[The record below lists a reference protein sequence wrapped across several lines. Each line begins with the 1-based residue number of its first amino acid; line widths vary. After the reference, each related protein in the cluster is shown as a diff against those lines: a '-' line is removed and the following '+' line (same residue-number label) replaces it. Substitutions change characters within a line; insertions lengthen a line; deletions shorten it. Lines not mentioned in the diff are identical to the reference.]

1 MSNTLYRLGTASQ
14 YDSALRNISQRQT
27 DLSNLQEN
35 LTSGKRVVRAS
46 DDPVGAAQAERAL
59 TRLSRIQTEQRALDQ
74 QRNSIAQ
81 AESSLGDAVKLGQE
95 IRELLVSA
103 GNAAQTPS
111 DRRTVANQL
120 QSLRDQLFSITSRKD
135 TNGQPLFAALGSGFS
150 PLLGP
155 QNATADY
162 QFNGLAGQA
171 APGEASIP
179 LVLDGDAA
187 FSFQAKRDGAYYA
200 NIQGT
205 AANPLNGRQLVAG
218 AVTMDKTTAI
228 SADPTTGKGYS
239 YALTFTNVV
248 ADSATGM
255 VTATYEI
262 TTPGDPAN
270 PDALA
275 DPDFTPSPVTV
286 TFPVNKPLNIDVS
299 QAGAEAAAVAAA
311 IAAGGTAADA
321 ADTTGQF
328 IPGLKFTITATP
340 TKAPDGTITLSPATG
355 DTITLE
361 PSTSIFSAL
370 DRAIAEI
377 GSANNSNA
385 AVQAVGQALGNLDKG
400 LDRIHNVRGYA
411 GELLNRADRIT
422 GDQSQRAI
430 QLEADRTRAE
440 DLDMIQGFSDFQN
453 QQVGYEAALKSY
465 SMVQKLSLFNYIA

>member
-46 DDPVGAAQAERAL
+46 DDPVAAAQAERAL
-59 TRLSRIQTEQRALDQ
+59 TRISRIQTEQRALDQ

-103 GNAAQTPS
+103 GNASQVPS

-120 QSLRDQLFSITSRKD
+120 QSLRDQLFTIASRQD
-135 TNGQPLFAALGSGFS
+135 TNGQPLFSALGSALS

-155 QNATADY
+155 QSATFDY

-171 APGEASIP
+171 AAGEASIP

-187 FSFQAKRDGAYYA
+187 FSFQPQRDGAYHA
-200 NIQGT
+200 GISNT
-205 AANPLNGRQLVAG
+205 AVPPNPLNGRQLIAG
-218 AVTMDKTTAI
+218 AIQVVDASKVG
-228 SADPTTGKGYS
+228 ADPATGKGYNYS
-239 YALTFTNVV
+239 VAFTSVVPGSTPGTF
-248 ADSATGM
+248 
-255 VTATYEI
+255 TATYEI
-262 TTPGDPAN
+262 TSTDPGFIPPA
-270 PDALA
+270 
-275 DPDFTPSPVTV
+275 PVTV
-286 TFPVNKPLNIDVS
+286 SNFPADK
-299 QAGAEAAAVAAA
+299 AVT
-311 IAAGGTAADA
+311 IPV
-321 ADTTGQF
+321 TGV
-328 IPGLKFTITATP
+328 PGLKFDITATP
-340 TKAPDGTITLSPATG
+340 TKAVDGTITLSPAVG

-361 PSTSIFSAL
+361 PSSSIFSVL

>member
-35 LTSGKRVVRAS
+35 LTSAKRVVRAS
-46 DDPVGAAQAERAL
+46 DDPVAAAQAERAL
-59 TRLSRIQTEQRALDQ
+59 TRISRIQTEQRALDQ

-81 AESSLGDAVKLGQE
+81 AESSLGDAVKLGQN

-103 GNAAQTPS
+103 GNASQVPS
-111 DRRTVANQL
+111 DRRTTANQL
-120 QSLRDQLFSITSRKD
+120 QSLRDQLFTIASRQD
-135 TNGQPLFAALGSGFS
+135 TNGQPLFSALGSALS

-155 QNATADY
+155 QSATLDY

-171 APGEASIP
+171 AAGEASIP
-179 LVLDGDAA
+179 LGLDGDAA
-187 FSFQAKRDGAYYA
+187 FSFQPQRDGAYHA
-200 NIQGT
+200 GISN
-205 AANPLNGRQLVAG
+205 AAVPPNPLNGRQLIAS
-218 AVTMDKTTAI
+218 AVTAVNA
-228 SADPTTGKGYS
+228 ADVQLDANGNGNTYQVVFKNAGPGASPNTSTVTYNIINTTTGVS
-239 YALTFTNVV
+239 SPDVV
-248 ADSATGM
+248 VPDFPNDKPLKI
-255 VTATYEI
+255 EI
-262 TTPGDPAN
+262 SEATTPGA
-270 PDALA
+270 
-275 DPDFTPSPVTV
+275 FV
-286 TFPVNKPLNIDVS
+286 
-299 QAGAEAAAVAAA
+299 
-311 IAAGGTAADA
+311 
-321 ADTTGQF
+321 
-328 IPGLKFTITATP
+328 PGLKFSITATP
-340 TKAPDGTITLSPATG
+340 TKAVDGTVTLSPANG

-361 PSTSIFSAL
+361 PSSSIFSVL

>member
-35 LTSGKRVVRAS
+35 LTSDKRVVRAS
-46 DDPVGAAQAERAL
+46 DDPVAAAQAERAL
-59 TRLSRIQTEQRALDQ
+59 TRISRIQTEQRALDQ

-81 AESSLGDAVKLGQE
+81 AESSLGDAVKLGQD

-103 GNAAQTPS
+103 GNASQVPS

-120 QSLRDQLFSITSRKD
+120 QSLRDQLFTIASRQD
-135 TNGQPLFAALGSGFS
+135 TNGQPLFSALGSALS

-155 QNATADY
+155 QSATLDY

-171 APGEASIP
+171 AAGEASIP

-187 FSFQAKRDGAYYA
+187 FSFQPLRDGAYHA
-200 NIQGT
+200 GISN
-205 AANPLNGRQLVAG
+205 AAVPPNPLNGRQLIAS
-218 AVTMDKTTAI
+218 AVTAVNA
-228 SADPTTGKGYS
+228 ADVQLDANGNGNTYQVVFKNAGPGASPNTSTVTYNIINTTTGVS
-239 YALTFTNVV
+239 SPDVV
-248 ADSATGM
+248 VPDFPNDKPLKI
-255 VTATYEI
+255 EI
-262 TTPGDPAN
+262 SEATTPGA
-270 PDALA
+270 
-275 DPDFTPSPVTV
+275 FV
-286 TFPVNKPLNIDVS
+286 
-299 QAGAEAAAVAAA
+299 
-311 IAAGGTAADA
+311 
-321 ADTTGQF
+321 
-328 IPGLKFTITATP
+328 PGLKFSITATP
-340 TKAPDGTITLSPATG
+340 TKAVDGTVTLSPANG

-361 PSTSIFSAL
+361 PSSSIFSVL

>member
-1 MSNTLYRLGTASQ
+1 MA
-14 YDSALRNISQRQT
+14 
-27 DLSNLQEN
+27 
-35 LTSGKRVVRAS
+35 
-46 DDPVGAAQAERAL
+46 AAQAERAL
-59 TRLSRIQTEQRALDQ
+59 TRISRIQTEQRALDQ

-81 AESSLGDAVKLGQE
+81 AESSLGDAVKLGEE

-120 QSLRDQLFSITSRKD
+120 QSLRDQLFTIASRQD
-135 TNGQPLFAALGSGFS
+135 TNGQPLFSALGSALS

-155 QNATADY
+155 QSATLDY

-171 APGEASIP
+171 AAGEASIP

-187 FSFQAKRDGAYYA
+187 FSFQPQRDGAYHA
-200 NIQGT
+200 GISNT
-205 AANPLNGRQLVAG
+205 AVPPNPLNGRQLIAS
-218 AVTMDKTTAI
+218 AVTAVNA
-228 SADPTTGKGYS
+228 ADVQVDANGNGNTYQVVFKNAGPGASPNTSTVTYNIINTTTGVS
-239 YALTFTNVV
+239 SPDVV
-248 ADSATGM
+248 VPDFPNDKPLKI
-255 VTATYEI
+255 EI
-262 TTPGDPAN
+262 SEATTPGA
-270 PDALA
+270 
-275 DPDFTPSPVTV
+275 FV
-286 TFPVNKPLNIDVS
+286 
-299 QAGAEAAAVAAA
+299 
-311 IAAGGTAADA
+311 
-321 ADTTGQF
+321 
-328 IPGLKFTITATP
+328 PGLKFSITATP
-340 TKAPDGTITLSPATG
+340 TKAVDGTVTLSPANG

-361 PSTSIFSAL
+361 PSSSIFSVL

>member
-1 MSNTLYRLGTASQ
+1 MSTNIYRVGTANM
-14 YDSALRNISQRQT
+14 YDNALRNLGARQT
-27 DLSNLQEN
+27 SLTTLQEN

-46 DDPVGAAQAERAL
+46 DDPVSAAQAERAL
-59 TRLSRIQTEQRALDQ
+59 NRMSRIQTEQRALDQ

-81 AESSLGDAVKLGQE
+81 AESSLGDAIKVGEE

-135 TNGQPLFAALGSGFS
+135 TNGQPLFAALGSGLS

-155 QNATADY
+155 QNGTADY
-162 QFNGLAGQA
+162 NFNGLAGQS
-171 APGEASIP
+171 APGETSIP

-187 FSFQAKRDGAYYA
+187 FSFQPQRDGAYHA
-200 NIQGT
+200 GISGPTTSTTTTSGT
-205 AANPLNGRQLVAG
+205 PPVTTVNGPLNGRQLIAS
-218 AVTMDKTTAI
+218 AVTMVNAADVTGDVYKIEFKDAGPGASPNTATVTYNVVNT
-228 SADPTTGKGYS
+228 TTGDIS
-239 YALTFTNVV
+239 DDVV
-248 ADSATGM
+248 
-255 VTATYEI
+255 V
-262 TTPGDPAN
+262 
-270 PDALA
+270 
-275 DPDFTPSPVTV
+275 PDFPVD
-286 TFPVNKPLNIDVS
+286 KPLNIEIS
-299 QAGAEAAAVAAA
+299 EAAAA
-311 IAAGGTAADA
+311 GTAAPDA
-321 ADTTGQF
+321 F
-328 IPGLKFTITATP
+328 VPGLKFTITATP
-340 TKAPDGTITLSPATG
+340 TKAVDGKITLSPANG

-361 PSTSIFSAL
+361 PSSSIFSVL

-422 GDQSQRAI
+422 GDQSQRSI
-430 QLEADRTRAE
+430 QLEDDRKRAE

>member
-46 DDPVGAAQAERAL
+46 DDPVAAAQAERAL
-59 TRLSRIQTEQRALDQ
+59 TRISRIQTEQRALDQ

-103 GNAAQTPS
+103 GNASQVPS

-120 QSLRDQLFSITSRKD
+120 QSLRDQLFTIASRQD
-135 TNGQPLFAALGSGFS
+135 TNGQPLFSALGSALS

-155 QNATADY
+155 QSATFDY

-171 APGEASIP
+171 AAGEASIP

-187 FSFQAKRDGAYYA
+187 FSFQPQRDGAYHA
-200 NIQGT
+200 GISNT
-205 AANPLNGRQLVAG
+205 AVPPNPLNGRQLIAS
-218 AVTMDKTTAI
+218 AVTAVNAADVQVDANGNGNTYQVVFKDAGPGASPNTSTVTYNIINTSVGPNTSSFDVVVPDFPNDKPLTIEI
-228 SADPTTGKGYS
+228 SEA
-239 YALTFTNVV
+239 
-248 ADSATGM
+248 
-255 VTATYEI
+255 
-262 TTPGDPAN
+262 TTPGA
-270 PDALA
+270 
-275 DPDFTPSPVTV
+275 FV
-286 TFPVNKPLNIDVS
+286 
-299 QAGAEAAAVAAA
+299 
-311 IAAGGTAADA
+311 
-321 ADTTGQF
+321 
-328 IPGLKFTITATP
+328 PGLKFSITATP
-340 TKAPDGTITLSPATG
+340 TKAVDGKITLSPADG

-361 PSTSIFSAL
+361 PSSSIFSVL

>member
-46 DDPVGAAQAERAL
+46 DDPVAAAQAERAL
-59 TRLSRIQTEQRALDQ
+59 TRISRIQTEQRALDQ

-103 GNAAQTPS
+103 GNASQVPS

-120 QSLRDQLFSITSRKD
+120 QSLRDQLFTIASRQD
-135 TNGQPLFAALGSGFS
+135 TNGQPLFSALGSALS

-155 QNATADY
+155 QSATFDY

-171 APGEASIP
+171 AGGEASIP
-179 LVLDGDAA
+179 LVLVGDAA
-187 FSFQAKRDGAYYA
+187 FSFQPQRDGAYPA
-200 NIQGT
+200 GISN
-205 AANPLNGRQLVAG
+205 AAVPPNPLNGRQLIAS
-218 AVTMDKTTAI
+218 AVTAVNA
-228 SADPTTGKGYS
+228 ADVQLDANGNGNTYQ
-239 YALTFTNVV
+239 VV
-248 ADSATGM
+248 FKNAGPGASPNTST
-255 VTATYEI
+255 VTYNIINTSVVPN
-262 TTPGDPAN
+262 TSSFDVVV
-270 PDALA
+270 
-275 DPDFTPSPVTV
+275 PDFP
-286 TFPVNKPLNIDVS
+286 NDKPLKIEIS
-299 QAGAEAAAVAAA
+299 EAAAA
-311 IAAGGTAADA
+311 GTAAPDA
-321 ADTTGQF
+321 F
-328 IPGLKFTITATP
+328 VPGLKFTITATP
-340 TKAPDGTITLSPATG
+340 TKAVDGKITLSPADG

-370 DRAIAEI
+370 DRAIADI

>member
-35 LTSGKRVVRAS
+35 LTSVKRVVRAS

-135 TNGQPLFAALGSGFS
+135 TNGQPLFAALGSGLS

-200 NIQGT
+200 SISGPTVTTEVTSGT
-205 AANPLNGRQLVAG
+205 PPVTTVNGPLHGRQLIAG
-218 AVTMDKTTAI
+218 AVSMVNPTDVTGDVYKIEFKDAGPGALPNTATVTYNIVNTTTGAV
-228 SADPTTGKGYS
+228 SAD
-239 YALTFTNVV
+239 VV
-248 ADSATGM
+248 
-255 VTATYEI
+255 V
-262 TTPGDPAN
+262 
-270 PDALA
+270 
-275 DPDFTPSPVTV
+275 PDFPID
-286 TFPVNKPLNIDVS
+286 KPLNIEIS
-299 QAGAEAAAVAAA
+299 QAAAEAAAVAA
-311 IAAGGTAADA
+311 GGSATDAD
-321 ADTTGQF
+321 GQF

-340 TKAPDGTITLSPATG
+340 TKAVDGKITLSPADG
-355 DTITLE
+355 DTITLD

-422 GDQSQRAI
+422 GDQSQRSI
-430 QLEADRTRAE
+430 QLEDDRKRAE

>member
-46 DDPVGAAQAERAL
+46 DDPVAAAQAERAL
-59 TRLSRIQTEQRALDQ
+59 TRISRIQTEQRALDQ

-103 GNAAQTPS
+103 GNASQVPS

-120 QSLRDQLFSITSRKD
+120 QSLRDQLFTIASRQD
-135 TNGQPLFAALGSGFS
+135 TNGQPLFSALGSALS

-155 QNATADY
+155 QSATFDY

-171 APGEASIP
+171 AAGEASIP

-187 FSFQAKRDGAYYA
+187 FSFQPQRDGAYHA
-200 NIQGT
+200 GISNT
-205 AANPLNGRQLVAG
+205 AVPPNPLNGRQLIAS
-218 AVTMDKTTAI
+218 AVTAVNA
-228 SADPTTGKGYS
+228 ADVQLDANGNGNTYQVVFKNAGPGASPNTSTVTYNIINTTTGVS
-239 YALTFTNVV
+239 SPDVV
-248 ADSATGM
+248 VPDFPNDKPLKI
-255 VTATYEI
+255 EI
-262 TTPGDPAN
+262 SEATTPGA
-270 PDALA
+270 
-275 DPDFTPSPVTV
+275 FV
-286 TFPVNKPLNIDVS
+286 
-299 QAGAEAAAVAAA
+299 
-311 IAAGGTAADA
+311 
-321 ADTTGQF
+321 
-328 IPGLKFTITATP
+328 PGLKFSITATP
-340 TKAPDGTITLSPATG
+340 TKAVDGTVTLSPAVG

-361 PSTSIFSAL
+361 PSSSIFSVL

>member
-35 LTSGKRVVRAS
+35 LTSAKRVVRAS
-46 DDPVGAAQAERAL
+46 DDPVAAAQAERAL
-59 TRLSRIQTEQRALDQ
+59 TRISRIQTEQRALDQ

-81 AESSLGDAVKLGQE
+81 AESSLGDAVELGQD

-103 GNAAQTPS
+103 GNASQVPS
-111 DRRTVANQL
+111 DRRTTANQL
-120 QSLRDQLFSITSRKD
+120 QSLRDQLFTIASRKD
-135 TNGQPLFAALGSGFS
+135 TNGQPLFSALGSALS

-155 QNATADY
+155 QSATFDY

-171 APGEASIP
+171 AAGEASIP
-179 LVLDGDAA
+179 LGLDGDAA
-187 FSFQAKRDGAYYA
+187 FSFQPQRDGAYHA
-200 NIQGT
+200 GISN
-205 AANPLNGRQLVAG
+205 AAVPPNPLNGRQLIAS
-218 AVTMDKTTAI
+218 AVTAVNA
-228 SADPTTGKGYS
+228 ADVQLDANGNGNTYQVVFKNAGPGASPNTSTVTYNIINTTTGVS
-239 YALTFTNVV
+239 SPDVV
-248 ADSATGM
+248 VPDFPNDKPLKI
-255 VTATYEI
+255 EI
-262 TTPGDPAN
+262 SEATTPGA
-270 PDALA
+270 
-275 DPDFTPSPVTV
+275 FV
-286 TFPVNKPLNIDVS
+286 
-299 QAGAEAAAVAAA
+299 
-311 IAAGGTAADA
+311 
-321 ADTTGQF
+321 
-328 IPGLKFTITATP
+328 PGLKFSITATP
-340 TKAPDGTITLSPATG
+340 TKAVDGKITLSPANG

-361 PSTSIFSAL
+361 PSSSIFSVL

>member
-81 AESSLGDAVKLGQE
+81 AESSLGDAVKLGQD

-103 GNAAQTPS
+103 GNASQVPS
-111 DRRTVANQL
+111 DRRTTANQL
-120 QSLRDQLFSITSRKD
+120 QSLRDQLFTIASRKD
-135 TNGQPLFAALGSGFS
+135 TNGQPLFSALGSALS

-155 QNATADY
+155 QSATLDY

-171 APGEASIP
+171 AAGEASIP

-187 FSFQAKRDGAYYA
+187 FSFQPQRDGAYHA
-200 NIQGT
+200 KISS
-205 AANPLNGRQLVAG
+205 AAATPLNGRQLIAG
-218 AVTMDKTTAI
+218 AIQVVDASKVG
-228 SADPTTGKGYS
+228 ADPATGKGYNYS
-239 YALTFTNVV
+239 VAFTSVVPGSTPGTF
-248 ADSATGM
+248 
-255 VTATYEI
+255 TATYEI
-262 TTPGDPAN
+262 TSTDPGFIPPA
-270 PDALA
+270 
-275 DPDFTPSPVTV
+275 PVTV
-286 TFPVNKPLNIDVS
+286 SNFPADK
-299 QAGAEAAAVAAA
+299 AVT
-311 IAAGGTAADA
+311 IPV
-321 ADTTGQF
+321 TGV
-328 IPGLKFTITATP
+328 PGLKFDITATP
-340 TKAPDGTITLSPATG
+340 TKAVDGTITLSPAVG

-361 PSTSIFSAL
+361 PSSSIFSTL

-440 DLDMIQGFSDFQN
+440 DLDMIKGFSDFQN

>member
-81 AESSLGDAVKLGQE
+81 AESSLGDAVKLGQD

-103 GNAAQTPS
+103 GNASQVPS
-111 DRRTVANQL
+111 DRRTTANQL
-120 QSLRDQLFSITSRKD
+120 QSLRDQLFTIASRKD
-135 TNGQPLFAALGSGFS
+135 TNGQPLFSALGSALS

-155 QNATADY
+155 QSATFDY

-171 APGEASIP
+171 AAGEASIP

-187 FSFQAKRDGAYYA
+187 FSFQPQRDGAYHA
-200 NIQGT
+200 GISN
-205 AANPLNGRQLVAG
+205 AAVPPNPLNGRQLIAS
-218 AVTMDKTTAI
+218 AVTAVNA
-228 SADPTTGKGYS
+228 ADVQLDANGNGNTYQVVFKNAGPGASPNTSTVTYNIINTTTGVS
-239 YALTFTNVV
+239 SPDVV
-248 ADSATGM
+248 VPDFPNDKPLKI
-255 VTATYEI
+255 EI
-262 TTPGDPAN
+262 SEATTPGA
-270 PDALA
+270 
-275 DPDFTPSPVTV
+275 FV
-286 TFPVNKPLNIDVS
+286 
-299 QAGAEAAAVAAA
+299 
-311 IAAGGTAADA
+311 
-321 ADTTGQF
+321 
-328 IPGLKFTITATP
+328 PGLKFSITATP
-340 TKAPDGTITLSPATG
+340 TKAVDGTVTLSPANG

-361 PSTSIFSAL
+361 PSSSIFSVL

-422 GDQSQRAI
+422 GDQSQRSI
-430 QLEADRTRAE
+430 QLEDDRKRAE